1 MEPPHDRRSHEPIA
15 IVGMGC
21 RFPGGIHDPESFWRF
36 LLDGGDAIEEV
47 PADRWNVNRLHGKVP
62 GATGRILSRRA
73 GMLAGPADFDA
84 GFFGI
89 SPREAA
95 RMDPQQRWLLELTWE
110 TLEDAGIPP
119 ARLRDTA
126 TGVFLGIS
134 NSDYGKIQQTFPEQL
149 NGYSNSGNALSIAS
163 NRLAFWYDW
172 KGPALSIDTACSSSL
187 VAVDRA
193 CQSLW
198 SGECENA
205 LAGGVSAIFLPDGS
219 IGFSKA
225 GMLSPEGL
233 CRAFDARANGYVRSE
248 GAGLVLLKPLSR
260 ALADGDPIHATIL
273 ASVVNQD
280 GRTSSM
286 TVPSIDSQSAMLEA
300 VLRQAGVAPARV
312 AYVEA
317 HGTGT
322 PVGDPIEARALG
334 EVLARERNPDSPCL
348 LGSVKTNLG
357 HLEPASGI
365 AGLIKAALIVRERIV
380 PASLH
385 YRLPNPHIDF
395 EALRLRVLTE
405 AEPLPRPE
413 AGEPLVV
420 VNSFGFGGTNAQ
432 CLLAPPPSGP
442 TSSGALVPITRPLL
456 LPLSAA
462 GGDALRDLLSRHEA
476 TLGEGDARS
485 ICLAAATSREALKHR
500 LVLTGMN
507 ADDLFAEGSG
517 GPDKRENAISGLP
530 VARAERGVAM
540 VFTGQGSQYF
550 GMALGLLEA
559 EPVFNLRFDEVAAAF
574 HSLSGSRLRDELLA
588 PRETSRL
595 DETEIAQPAL
605 FAIQCGLIALW
616 ESWGIRPAAVTG
628 HSLGEVAAAFAAG
641 IFDLPE
647 AVRLVYHRSRL
658 QGRARGGG
666 MAAVAKTPE
675 AAEASLAPW
684 AGRLVVSAW
693 SSPSMVTVAG
703 KTDALETYLREEEA
717 NGVFVRKLPGD
728 YAFHTSAMDGIEDE
742 LREAL
747 ADLRPRPAKIPFFST
762 VTGASLAG
770 ESLDAAYWWRNVR
783 EPVRFAPAITS
794 LVEAGYG
801 LFLEVGPHPA
811 LASGIRETLANES
824 VTGAVIGSLHRDQ
837 SDAVSLARALGSLWI
852 AGVTPDWEAYLG
864 NGSNGRPRLPHY
876 PWQHQTFWIESPH
889 SRRERLGEADHPL
902 LGSRR
907 IEPAPAWEIL
917 LDPRS
922 HPYLNDHRFWN
933 RLVFPAAAF
942 TEMMLAA
949 GHAVF
954 AGDRVS
960 LERVVFERFL
970 FLSSDAPPTMR
981 LELDEESRE
990 VRIHSRAP
998 ESTEWQVH
1006 ARGRVIVH
1014 PGSPAEPVIR
1024 EIRELR
1030 RPLSSHLAHWDFYEA
1045 FAADGYD
1052 YGPAFQGIEQAWH
1065 DQDEALAEIVMTEAV
1080 EEDAASHHFHPAL
1093 LDACLQTVRAA
1104 MERDRAGKAKGHLWL
1119 PVSLAGWILH
1129 EPPERRF
1136 LVHARIVERREDHL
1150 VADLE
1155 CLSSEGRVIAV
1166 IRGFGLAKMAQGK
1179 VANRNEPLYERRWIP
1194 CEEEVAEPGKARSPE
1209 AVLLLADHGDMAG
1222 RLSAL
1227 LASRGI
1233 DVLHSLDAHTRG
1245 RGKQSD
1251 LAILHL
1257 APLDHPSG
1265 SETRLASF
1273 QEAEQ
1278 GGVYALLNLARTL
1291 QSQGLRAR
1299 ILSVMRSE
1307 AGAKEPG
1314 VNRPASAALDG
1325 FLRVAAAEVPESRW
1339 SSLILGPGESP
1350 DDPARILGELAAP
1363 SFESEVAWHEG
1374 RRYVA
1379 RLSPVAIE
1387 DLPRRTHPARRADG
1401 TTRAYALEI
1410 GRAGTLDGLELNEV
1424 SRQTL
1429 GPGEIEV
1436 RVAAAGVNFR
1446 DLLKILNRY
1455 PGTAEECRELGDDFA
1470 GEVIQVGT
1478 GVTGIR
1484 VGDRVAGVARSAFRT
1499 HLVVEAARVLPV
1511 PPGMSAEEAATL
1523 PTTFLTAHHALRDLA
1538 RLQAGE
1544 SVLIHAA
1551 AGGVGLA
1558 AIQVARHL
1566 GLEVYA
1572 TAGSDEKRD
1581 YLRRLG
1587 VPHVMDS
1594 RSLEFVQQVREL
1606 TGGLGVDAV
1615 LNSLSGE
1622 FLRQSLGLLAPFGR
1636 FLEIGKI
1643 DLHSDRPLG
1652 MGALRDCLSFFVID
1666 MDRLL
1671 KTRPLESARL
1681 FQEIARGFAEGHYR
1695 PLPYQAVPAGEAKT
1709 AFQEMARGRHLG
1721 KRLLDFRAE
1730 DLSIGVPRDP
1740 ETRFRSDRTFLVA
1753 GGHSGFGFE
1762 TAKWLVA
1769 HGARH
1774 LALLSRGGPRED
1786 RVREAMAA
1794 LTSDGV
1800 LLHDLRADLTDPA
1813 SLATAL
1819 ASLRAVA
1826 PPLGGVIHAAMV
1838 LEDRFLAEHDP
1849 TSFALALDPK
1859 VLGAWLLHEATC
1871 NDPLDHFIVYS
1882 SIAAIAGSPR
1892 QANYAAGNTF
1902 LEGLIRYRRQRGLP
1916 GLAIQWGALSGTGF
1930 VERNE
1935 KTLAFLEKTGSEAL
1949 PVDEALTWLGQIL
1962 DREIATLAVARVDW
1976 ATMARYSPTI
1986 GRLPLY
1992 RELPGVGDHD
2002 HSPRLSLTH
2011 LRASS
2016 PDRQLA
2022 LVEDFLAAQIAAVF
2036 GTEIDTLDRETP
2048 VTRMGLDSLMA
2059 IELLNRIEAS
2069 LGIPFP
2075 MGAILS
2081 GPSVRDLA
2089 PPVLRQI
2096 LESMPPNEP
2105 GGDPTQT

>member
-1 MEPPHDRRSHEPIA
+1 MDPTHGRRSREPIA

-21 RFPGGIHDPESFWRF
+21 RFPGGIHGPESFWRF
-36 LLDGGDAIEEV
+36 LLDGGDAIDEV

-62 GATGRILSRRA
+62 GAAGRIVSRRGGFLADPA
-73 GMLAGPADFDA
+73 GFDA

-110 TLEDAGIPP
+110 TLEDAGISP
-119 ARLRDTA
+119 AQLRGSA

-134 NSDYGKIQQTFPEQL
+134 NSDYGKIQQAFPEQVD
-149 NGYSNSGNALSIAS
+149 GYSNSGNALSIAS

-172 KGPALSIDTACSSSL
+172 RGPALSIDTACSSSL

-193 CQSLW
+193 CRSLW
-198 SGECENA
+198 NGECA
-205 LAGGVSAIFLPDGS
+205 MAMAGGVSAIFLPDGS

-225 GMLSPEGL
+225 GMLSPDGL
-233 CRAFDARANGYVRSE
+233 SRAFDARANGYVRSE
-248 GAGLVLLKPLSR
+248 GAGLVLLKPLSQ
-260 ALADGDPIHATIL
+260 ALADGDRIHATIL

-286 TVPSIDSQSAMLEA
+286 TVPSIASQSAMLEE
-300 VLRQAGVAPARV
+300 VLREAEVAPAQV
-312 AYVEA
+312 VYVEA

-334 EVLARERNPDSPCL
+334 GVLARGRKPESPCL

-365 AGLIKAALIVRERIV
+365 AGLIKAALIVREGRV

-385 YRLPNPHIDF
+385 YRFPNPHIEF
-395 EALRLRVLTE
+395 EALRLRVVTE
-405 AEPLPRPE
+405 AEPLPRPQ

-432 CLLAPPPSGP
+432 CLLSPPPPSDPRSPEG
-442 TSSGALVPITRPLL
+442 SVPLTRPWL

-462 GGDALRDLLSRHEA
+462 TEDALSALVSRYEA
-476 TLGEGDARS
+476 GHDEGDARS
-485 ICLAAATSREALKHR
+485 ICLAAAVSREALKHR
-500 LVLTGMN
+500 LVLMGAN
-507 ADDLFAEGSG
+507 SDDLLGAG
-517 GPDKRENAISGLP
+517 GGEPDKRENSVAGFGI
-530 VARAERGVAM
+530 ARAGAGVVM
-540 VFTGQGSQYF
+540 VFTGQGAQHL
-550 GMALGLLEA
+550 GMARGLFAE
-559 EPVFNLRFDEVAAAF
+559 EPVFARRFDEVAALF
-574 HSLSGSRLRDELLA
+574 HTLSGVSLREELLA
-588 PRETSRL
+588 PAESSRL

-616 ESWGIRPAAVTG
+616 GSWGIRPAAVTG

-666 MAAVAKTPE
+666 MAAVAKTAE
-675 AAEASLAPW
+675 AAAASLAPW
-684 AGRLVVSAW
+684 AGRLDVSAW
-693 SSPSMVTVAG
+693 NSPSMVTVAG
-703 KTDALETYLREEEA
+703 EAEALEAYLREEAA
-717 NGVFVRKLPGD
+717 NGVFVRRLPGD
-728 YAFHTSAMDGIEDE
+728 YAFHTSAMDGIGEE

-747 ADLRPRPAKIPFFST
+747 ADLLPRPVKIPFFST
-762 VTGASLAG
+762 VTGGSIAG
-770 ESLDAAYWWRNVR
+770 ESLDAGYWWRNVR

-824 VTGAVIGSLHRDQ
+824 VTGAVIGSLHRDHP
-837 SDAVSLARALGSLWI
+837 DAVSLARAFASLWI
-852 AGVTPDWEAYLG
+852 AGATPDWQAYLG
-864 NGSNGRPRLPHY
+864 RTGGRRPRLPHY
-876 PWQHQTFWIESPH
+876 PWQHQPYWIESPQ

-902 LGSRR
+902 LGVRR

-949 GHAVF
+949 GRAAF
-954 AGDRVS
+954 PGERVS
-960 LERVVFERFL
+960 LEQVSFERFL
-970 FLSSDAPPTMR
+970 FLSSEAPPTLR
-981 LELDEESRE
+981 LELDEDSRE
-990 VRIHSRAP
+990 VRIHSRGP
-998 ESTEWQVH
+998 DSTEWQVH
-1006 ARGRVIVH
+1006 ARGRVVVH
-1014 PGSPAEPVIR
+1014 PGSPADTVIR
-1024 EIRELR
+1024 EIRALR

-1045 FAADGYD
+1045 FAADGYE
-1052 YGPAFQGIEQAWH
+1052 YGQAFQGIEQAWH
-1065 DQDEALAEIVMTEAV
+1065 AQDEALAEIVMPEAL
-1080 EEDAASHHFHPAL
+1080 EEDAASHLFHPAL

-1104 MERDRAGKAKGHLWL
+1104 MERDRARNTKGHLWL

-1129 EPPERRF
+1129 EPPDRRF
-1136 LVHARIVERREDHL
+1136 LVHARIVERCEDRL

-1155 CLSSEGRVIAV
+1155 CLSLEGCVIAV
-1166 IRGFGLAKMAQGK
+1166 MRGFGLAKMAQGK
-1179 VANRNEPLYERRWIP
+1179 VSGRDEPLYERRWIP
-1194 CEEEVAEPGKARSPE
+1194 CEVEAAGIDPDRSPKT
-1209 AVLLLADHGDMAG
+1209 VLLLADRGGMAE
-1222 RLSAL
+1222 RLSDL
-1227 LASRGI
+1227 LAANGI
-1233 DVLHSLDAHTRG
+1233 DVVRSLSNTPRG
-1245 RGKQSD
+1245 RSAPGD

-1257 APLDHPSG
+1257 APLDHPCG
-1265 SETRLASF
+1265 SETDLPSLH
-1273 QEAEQ
+1273 EAERS
-1278 GGVYALLNLARTL
+1278 GVHALLDLAHEL
-1291 QSQGLRAR
+1291 QTQGLRAR
-1299 ILSVMRSE
+1299 ILTVMRGE
-1307 AGAKEPG
+1307 AGATCAG
-1314 VNRPASAALDG
+1314 VTRPVSASLEG
-1325 FLRVAAAEVPESRW
+1325 FLRVAAAEMPESRW
-1339 SSLILGPGESP
+1339 SSLILEPEETS
-1350 DDPARILGELAAP
+1350 DDPARTVTELKTTA
-1363 SFESEVAWHEG
+1363 FESEVAWHEG

-1379 RLSPVAIE
+1379 RLAPVAMG
-1387 DLPRRTHPARRADG
+1387 DLSRRTHPARLADG

-1424 SRQTL
+1424 SRQPL
-1429 GPGEIEV
+1429 RAGEIEV

-1470 GEVIQVGT
+1470 GEVIQVGPE
-1478 GVTGIR
+1478 VIGIR
-1484 VGDRVAGVARSAFRT
+1484 AGDLVAGVARAAFRT
-1499 HLVVEAARVLPV
+1499 HLVVEASRVLPV
-1511 PPGMSAEEAATL
+1511 PPGMTAEEAATL
-1523 PTTFLTAHHALRDLA
+1523 PTTFLTAHHALCDLA
-1538 RLQAGE
+1538 RLQPGE

-1558 AIQVARHL
+1558 AIQVAQNL
-1566 GLEVYA
+1566 GLEIFA
-1572 TAGSDEKRD
+1572 TAGSEEKRD
-1581 YLRRLG
+1581 YLRELG
-1587 VPHVMDS
+1587 VPWVMDS
-1594 RSLEFVQQVREL
+1594 RSLDFVEQVREY
-1606 TGGLGVDAV
+1606 TGGRGVDAV

-1643 DLHSDRPLG
+1643 DLHADRPLG

-1666 MDRLL
+1666 MDRFL
-1671 KTRPLESARL
+1671 KTRPADAARL
-1681 FQEIARGFAEGHYR
+1681 FQDVSRGFDAGHYR
-1695 PLPYQAVPAGEAKT
+1695 PLPFQAVPAGEAKT
-1709 AFQEMARGRHLG
+1709 VFQEMARGRHLG
-1721 KRLLDFRAE
+1721 KRLLDFRGE

-1740 ETRFRSDRTFLVA
+1740 ETRFREDRTYLVT

-1762 TAKWLVA
+1762 TAKWLAVN
-1769 HGARH
+1769 GAKH
-1774 LALLSRGGPRED
+1774 LALLSRSGPRD
-1786 RVREAMAA
+1786 EAVLEGLSA
-1794 LTSDGV
+1794 LIAKGIRI
-1800 LLHDLRADLTDPA
+1800 HDLRADLTDPA
-1813 SLATAL
+1813 SLARAL
-1819 ASLRAVA
+1819 ATLRASA

-1838 LEDRFLAEHDP
+1838 LEDRFLAEHDRA
-1849 TSFALALDPK
+1849 SFALAFDPK
-1859 VLGAWLLHEATC
+1859 ARGGWLLHEATRD
-1871 NDPLDHFIVYS
+1871 DPLEHFIVYS

-1902 LEGLIRYRRQRGLP
+1902 LEGLVRYRRQLGLP
-1916 GLAIQWGALSGTGF
+1916 GLALQWGALSGSGF

-1949 PVDEALTWLGQIL
+1949 PVDEALAILGQLL
-1962 DREIATLAVARVDW
+1962 DHEVETLTVARVDW

-1992 RELPGVGDHD
+1992 RELPGIGDRD
-2002 HSPRLSLTH
+2002 RSPRLSLAH
-2011 LRASS
+2011 LLAAS

-2036 GTEIDTLDRETP
+2036 GTEVDTLDRETP

-2059 IELLNRIEAS
+2059 IELLNRIEAA

-2081 GPSVRDLA
+2081 GPTVRDLA

-2096 LESMPPNEP
+2096 LERMPAEESGSPP
-2105 GGDPTQT
+2105 A